1 MADRKTDKRRNFM
14 IFFIVCALILGCG
27 IWLGIKLIRHEQ
39 RQAQQMAEYLDWQAQ
54 QISELTDR
62 VQEVERYAE
71 NLDWQAQQI
80 SELTGKT
87 EYLEEKLSQTTDYY
101 NYDTAYSED
110 AFNYFAIGN
119 SLTLITSWGRGI
131 CSTRPDNDYFHLVS
145 SELENRHGTVV
156 SYAYNFSPWER
167 AADRASTLDLIDGY
181 LSEMLDLVTIQL
193 GENVS
198 YTTTYETDL
207 VNLIEYVRQKCP
219 NAQIIVVGDWWDIEK
234 NEMRRIAASKTNSD
248 FADLAEIIWDKS
260 YQSET
265 GQVCYLQDGS
275 AIEVPEGAS
284 THPGDLGMRYI
295 ADRVIEKLK

>member
-1 MADRKTDKRRNFM
+1 MLTDRNTDKRRNFM
-14 IFFIVCALILGCG
+14 IFFIVYALILGFG
-27 IWLGIKLIRHEQ
+27 MWLGIKLIRYEQ
-39 RQAQQMAEYLDWQAQ
+39 RQEQ
-54 QISELTDR
+54 QIAELTDR
-62 VQEVERYAE
+62 VREVEQYAE

-80 SELTGKT
+80 SELIGKT

-131 CSTRPDNDYFHLVS
+131 CSTRPDNDYFHLVG
-145 SELENRHGTVV
+145 SELESRHGSVV

-193 GENVS
+193 GENVF

-207 VNLIEYVRQKCP
+207 VNLIEYVQQKCP
-219 NAQIIVVGDWWDIEK
+219 NAQIIVVGDWWDTEK
-234 NEMRRIAASKTNSD
+234 NETRRIAASKTNSD
-248 FADLAEIIWDKS
+248 FADLSEIIWDKS

-265 GQVCYLQDGS
+265 GQICYLQDGS
-275 AIEVPEGAS
+275 AIQVTEGAS
-284 THPGDLGMRYI
+284 AHPGDLGMRYI